1 MNSATVRFRLRDW
14 PRVPK
19 RQRQAVVVLLLCAAF
34 FFISCGSVV
43 MLLVRDARLAALPV
57 RDVPVQAAAPSVP
70 QPESALPEEPEPFP
84 GGALPRGE
92 DAGEEYLSET
102 VWLGDSNMV
111 RMYLYGLV
119 PLENY
124 MAVEGLGIE
133 GFAEAPC
140 VTFENDPKI
149 YTIAGAVALVQ
160 PRRVVMTFGTNNVE
174 GNFTCEEFI
183 GLYGEAIAALRQ
195 AAPDC
200 DIIVNAIPPVGE
212 ERMYPDVTMETI
224 DAFNAALEAFCT
236 DQGLAFLRSSEALK
250 GEDGFAK
257 PEYMVEDG
265 LHMSEEGLQTLVH
278 YLREH
283 PLEPGTQ
290 NTVPHTAPQR
300 TPPQFS

>member
-1 MNSATVRFRLRDW
+1 MNSATARFRLRDW

-19 RQRQAVVVLLLCAAF
+19 RQRQAFIVLLLCTAF
-34 FFISCGSVV
+34 FFASCGSVV
-43 MLLVRDARLAALPV
+43 MLLVWDTRRTALPV
-57 RDVPVQAAAPSVP
+57 PDVPVQAAASSVP
-70 QPESALPEEPEPFP
+70 PPESALPEPETFP

-92 DAGEEYLSET
+92 DAGEDYLSET

-111 RMYLYGLV
+111 RMYLYELV

-133 GFAEAPC
+133 GFAEVPC
-140 VTFENDPKI
+140 VTFADDPKT

-183 GLYGEAIAALRQ
+183 ELYGEAIAALRQ

-200 DIIVNAIPPVGE
+200 DIIVNAIPPVGK
-212 ERMYPDVTMETI
+212 ERSYPDVTMETI
-224 DAFNAALEAFCT
+224 DAFNKALEEFCT
-236 DQGLAFLRSSEALK
+236 DRQLAFLRSPEALK

-257 PEYMVEDG
+257 PEYVVEDG
-265 LHMSEEGLQTLVH
+265 LHMSEDGLRTLVR

-283 PLEPGTQ
+283 PLEPSRPYTA
-290 NTVPHTAPQR
+290 PHNVPQR